1 MMRKLHLLRTLCLT
15 LAALAAATSAAAQ
28 DESADLVA
36 GYENQYVAITGAT
49 IHTQP
54 GEVIEHGTVLIRGG
68 LIQAVG
74 ADVEVPP
81 GALLIEAEGLVVY
94 AGFIDAGA
102 THLINEDGVPAPPAG
117 REIDFERY
125 ALAENSPD
133 QHHGLWPHVDVLEH
147 LGFSDEQQQNYR
159 SEGVTVVH
167 IVRAEPI
174 LGGQTGIV
182 TLSGRPYRETR
193 LKTRL
198 YQFLQLAPPNRN
210 GGEIYPVTIM
220 GAVAHFRQRA
230 IDALYC
236 EEHCRLYE
244 QNAPDVQRPAS
255 DEVLEAMLPMLHHDQ
270 RTLLGADARDGIH
283 RVLDTVEEHDL
294 DATLL
299 GGRDSWRVADRLAA
313 LEVPVLLEL
322 GFGGKPDIDLPE
334 ADSEDEE
341 TEQSTD
347 SDEEDGADEE
357 DDFEPIDT
365 DFTDPVRLQQEEL
378 EQWQQRIGNA
388 QALHDAG
395 VPFAF
400 ASNGMDQPQNL
411 LKQVRV
417 LIEEGL
423 PVDVALDGLTRS
435 PAELLGLGD
444 RLGTVQPGRL
454 AHLVVLTGPL
464 EDERSVTRFTL
475 VDGRVFEFNEDAKP
489 VEDEAA
495 AEDDVPA
502 TNFAGIWTVTL
513 TPGVDAMTTAT
524 IELQQDGENVTGT
537 FSSDF
542 GDGAVEEAAIEG
554 ETLRFKVRIGAGND
568 TLEFDWEGTLA
579 EEDGTPVLTGEVHSP
594 FASTTPWRAVLANEP
609 EGSEESEEGDE
620 TEDEDV
626 ETEDSGNPVTIALE
640 SEEEEEG
647 DSDEAIA
654 AAVALD
660 LPTELESDRLDRG
673 ITTGGNVF
681 IRAGTVWT
689 AAGETLENVS
699 IIIRDGKIAEI
710 GSDLSP
716 DEGMTE
722 IDGSEWF
729 VMPGMIDTH
738 SHIMIAGGVNE
749 YSQSIVCEV
758 GIRDVVMSNDP
769 SEYRALAGGL
779 TTARLLHGSA
789 NVIGGQDA
797 IVKLRYGLTPAEHVL
812 WDSPQG
818 VKFALGE
825 NVKHESGRFPA
836 TRMGVEAT
844 LQRAFFEALDY
855 RRRWQEYRRDSE
867 ELAEGALPLLPPR
880 RDLRLETLME
890 IVNQEA
896 FIHCHCYR
904 ADEILMLL
912 RTAESLGVRIQSLQH
927 VLEGYKIAPEILAH
941 GASCSTFADWWA
953 YKIEAYDATPYNTTL
968 LNEAGINTVVKS
980 DDAELMRH
988 MNLEA
993 AKSLRYGNMPPDDA
1007 LSMVTIN
1014 PARELGLDDRIGS
1027 IEVGKD
1033 GDLAIFNGNPLSPFS
1048 RCELTIIDG
1057 EVYFNRA
1064 HQPTAMS
1071 AQGQERSSETREF
1084 ELAPSEVRERILE
1097 LPEPTGST
1105 YAVVGATIHPVDA
1118 RNIRDGVILVKDGL
1132 IEAVGSDLEVPE
1144 GYAVIDASG
1153 MHVYPGL
1160 IDAGT
1165 TLGITEIEQ
1174 IGKTHDYSESG
1185 GFQPDVRAGTAVNVD
1200 SELIPVAR
1208 AGGVTLAFL
1217 RPTGGVIAGQCSLM
1231 QTAGWTSPEMIVQ
1244 EEAGLSLNWQRG
1256 GEQEDALREF
1266 LEESRRYDA
1275 ARQAEADG
1283 GVPVIVD
1290 PRYEE
1295 MRPYINGELPVF
1307 IEANTRED
1315 IAGAV
1320 NFAQEENLKI
1330 VITGGADAW
1339 KLADE
1344 LSERDISVIVGPTMR
1359 EPIERWDP
1367 FDATYANAGRLHEA
1381 GVQFCFRSNDAS
1393 NSRNVSFEAAIS
1405 VAYGLPARQALRAVT
1420 LSSARILGVA
1430 DRYGSIT
1437 PGKVA
1442 NLVISDG
1449 LPLLQTSQIKGVMI
1463 EGRPYSPESRQT
1475 RFYERYRQRLETV
1488 AEE

>member
-1 MMRKLHLLRTLCLT
+1 M
-15 LAALAAATSAAAQ
+15 LAALATASSALAQ
-28 DESADLVA
+28 DESGDLV
-36 GYENQYVAITGAT
+36 GGFENEYLAVTGAT

-54 GEVIEHGTVLIRGG
+54 GEVIEDGTILIRGG

-74 ADVEVPP
+74 TDVEVPA
-81 GALLIEAEGLVVY
+81 GARIIEAEGLVVY

-133 QHHGLWPHVDVLEH
+133 QHKGLWPHVDVLDH
-147 LGFSDEQQQNYR
+147 LSFSEEQQENYR
-159 SEGVTVVH
+159 REGVTVVH
-167 IVRAEPI
+167 IVRSAPI
-174 LGGQTGIV
+174 LGGQSGIV
-182 TLSGRPYRETR
+182 ILSGRPDRETR
-193 LKTRL
+193 LRERL
-198 YQFLQLAPPNRN
+198 FQFLQLAPPDGG
-210 GGEIYPVTIM
+210 GGEVYPVTIM

-230 IDALYC
+230 IDALYL
-236 EEHCRLYE
+236 EEHRRLYDV
-244 QNAPDVQRPAS
+244 NAPDVQRPAT
-255 DEVLEAMLPMLHHDQ
+255 DEVLDAMLPMLHREQ
-270 RTLLGADARDGIH
+270 QVLLGTDARDGIH
-283 RVLDTVEEHDL
+283 RVLDCVDEHDL
-294 DATLL
+294 DAVVL
-299 GGRDSWRVADRLAA
+299 GGQEAWRAVDRLAA

-322 GFGGKPDIDLPE
+322 GFGGKPDVELPE
-334 ADSEDEE
+334 ADEEAVTEEDNEEEAAEEEAEESDEDE
-341 TEQSTD
+341 S
-347 SDEEDGADEE
+347 EEDKP
-357 DDFEPIDT
+357 EPIDT
-365 DFTDPVRLQQEEL
+365 DFTDPVRVQQEEL
-378 EQWQQRIGNA
+378 EQWQQRVGNA
-388 QALHDAG
+388 NSLHEAG

-411 LKQVRV
+411 LQQVRV
-417 LIEEGL
+417 LIKEGL
-423 PVDVALDGLTRS
+423 PVDVALAGLTRS
-435 PAELLGLGD
+435 PADLLGLGE

-454 AHLVVLTGPL
+454 AHLVVLTGPF
-464 EDERSVTRFTL
+464 EDERSVTRFTI
-475 VDGRVFEFNEDAKP
+475 VDGRVFEFNKDAEPVTDDEDA
-489 VEDEAA
+489 EEATDDE
-495 AEDDVPA
+495 PA
-502 TNFAGIWTVTL
+502 TPAADFAGTWAVTFS
-513 TPGVDAMTTAT
+513 PDMDPMASAT
-524 IELQQDGENVTGT
+524 IELIADGDSLTGS
-537 FSSDF
+537 FSSDS
-542 GDGAVEEAAIEG
+542 GDGTVADVVIKGATI
-554 ETLRFKVRIGAGND
+554 RFQVRIGAGGD
-568 TLEFDWEGTLA
+568 TLRFDWDGTLA
-579 EEDGTPVLTGEVHSP
+579 EEEEESILSGVMHSP
-594 FASTTPWRAVLANEP
+594 FSGNVPWRAVRASEP
-609 EGSEESEEGDE
+609 EAEDDADDDNPVTLTIESDEGESEEDE
-620 TEDEDV
+620 SATDEA
-626 ETEDSGNPVTIALE
+626 TAA
-640 SEEEEEG
+640 
-647 DSDEAIA
+647 AIA
-654 AAVALD
+654 AD

-673 ITTGGNVF
+673 LVTGGNVL

-689 AAGETLENVS
+689 GTDETLEDVC
-699 IIIRDGKIAEI
+699 IIIRDGKFAEI
-710 GSDLSP
+710 GPDLSP
-716 DEGMTE
+716 DEGMIE
-722 IDGSEWF
+722 IDAGAWF

-758 GIRDVVMSNDP
+758 GIRDVVTSNDP
-769 SEYRALAGGL
+769 AEYRALAGGL

-797 IVKLRYGLTPAEHVL
+797 VVKLRYGLTPAEHVL
-812 WDSPQG
+812 WDAPQG

-867 ELAEGALPLLPPR
+867 TLAEGALPLLAPR
-880 RDLRLETLME
+880 RDLRLETLMD

-912 RTAESLGVRIQSLQH
+912 RTADSLGVRIQSLQH
-927 VLEGYKIAPEILAH
+927 VLEGYKIAPEILEH

-968 LNEAGINTVVKS
+968 LNDAGINTVVKS

-993 AKSLRYGNMPPDDA
+993 AKSLRYGNMPVDDA

-1064 HQPTAMS
+1064 HQPTAMT
-1071 AQGQERSSETREF
+1071 AAGQERSPPAF
-1084 ELAPSEVRERILE
+1084 ELAPSEVRERTLE
-1097 LPEPTGST
+1097 LPQPTSST
-1105 YAVVGATIHPVDA
+1105 YAIVGATVHPVDA

-1132 IEAVGSDLEVPE
+1132 IEAVGDDLDVPE
-1144 GYAVIDASG
+1144 DYEVIDAEG

-1174 IGKTHDYSESG
+1174 VNKTHDYSEG
-1185 GFQPDVRAGTAVNVD
+1185 GQFQPDVRAGTAVNVD

-1208 AGGVTLAFL
+1208 AGGVTMALL
-1217 RPTGGVIAGQCSLM
+1217 RPSGGVIAGQCSLM

-1256 GEQEDALREF
+1256 GDQEEALKEF

-1275 ARQAEADG
+1275 ARLAEAEG
-1283 GVPVIVD
+1283 GEPVILD

-1295 MRPYINGELPVF
+1295 MRPYVNGELRVF
-1307 IEANTRED
+1307 VEAHTQED
-1315 IAGAV
+1315 IASAV
-1320 NFAQEENLKI
+1320 NFAQEEDLKI

-1339 KLADE
+1339 KLAEE
-1344 LSERDISVIVGPTMR
+1344 LSERDIPVIVGPTMR
-1359 EPIERWDP
+1359 EPMESWDP
-1367 FDATYANAGRLHEA
+1367 FDATFANAGRLHEA
-1381 GVQFCFRSNDAS
+1381 GVRFCFRSNDAS
-1393 NSRNVSFEAAIS
+1393 NSRNVSFEAAMS

-1420 LSSARILGVA
+1420 LNAARILGVA

-1442 NLVISDG
+1442 HLVISDG
-1449 LPLLQTSQIKGVMI
+1449 SPLHQTTQIKGVFVA
-1463 EGRPYSPESRQT
+1463 GQPYPPESRQT
-1475 RFYERYRQRLETV
+1475 RFYERYRQRLEP
-1488 AEE
+1488 AR